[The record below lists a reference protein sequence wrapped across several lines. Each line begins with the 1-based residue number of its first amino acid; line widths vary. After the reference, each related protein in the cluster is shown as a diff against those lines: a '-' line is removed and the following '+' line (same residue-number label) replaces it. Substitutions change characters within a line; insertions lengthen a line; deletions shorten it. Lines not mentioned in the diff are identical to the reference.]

1 MMERQYKDSGIEW
14 IGRIPEGWETQRGKT
29 LGDISHG
36 VSFTPSDLRDKDE
49 GVLILRAS
57 NVQNSQLDY
66 QDNVY
71 IPKSKIPIEKLLKK
85 DDIVI
90 CGTNGSLAL
99 VGKSALVKE
108 DMEASYG
115 SFMLRMRTKKEPR
128 FIHYQ
133 LTQIVDMYRGLFATT
148 TINQLTISQLQNIIF
163 VIPPLPEQQ
172 RIASY
177 LDKKC
182 GEIDELI
189 ALQEKMIAQLTE
201 YKQAVITE
209 AVTKG
214 LDPNAKLVPSGIEW
228 IGDVPEGW
236 KSVRLKSLFKR
247 RNEKN
252 DPVTTKER
260 LSLSIDKGVTLY
272 SEKTTN
278 LDRFKE
284 DFSQYQLAYPDDIVL
299 NSMNMIVGAVGLS
312 KYKGCVSPV
321 YYVIY
326 SNKRINIK
334 YYSLLLNT
342 QPIRDVYHSLGKGI
356 YAIERGDGRV
366 NTCRLKVSYD
376 DFETIHI
383 PLPCKEE
390 QDAIATYL
398 DTKCSEIDSLIA
410 LKRQKIESLNAYK
423 KSVIYEAVTGKTII
437 E

>member
-14 IGRIPEGWETQRGKT
+14 IGRIPEEWETQRGKT

-182 GEIDELI
+182 GEIDALI

-228 IGDVPEGW
+228 IGDVPKGW
-236 KSVRLKSLFKR
+236 KVMPLKWILRNNLQYGANESGILYDESLPRYVRITDIHNNNLREDLQKQSLTEEQAQGYILENNDILFARSGGTVGKAFIFKSEYGRCAFAGYLIR
-247 RNEKN
+247 AQ
-252 DPVTTKER
+252 
-260 LSLSIDKGVTLY
+260 ID
-272 SEKTTN
+272 EQC
-278 LDRFKE
+278 DAMF
-284 DFSQYQLAYPDDIVL
+284 
-299 NSMNMIVGAVGLS
+299 
-312 KYKGCVSPV
+312 V
-321 YYVIY
+321 YYY
-326 SNKRINIK
+326 
-334 YYSLLLNT
+334 T
-342 QPIRDVYHSLGKGI
+342 QSS
-356 YAIERGDGRV
+356 
-366 NTCRLKVSYD
+366 SYD
-376 DFETIHI
+376 EWKKQIFIQATIQNI
-383 PLPCKEE
+383 GADRYALLDIPVPPLPD
-390 QDAIATYL
+390 QQRIATYL
-398 DTKCSEIDSLIA
+398 DTKCSEIDTLIT

-423 KSVIYEAVTGKTII
+423 KSVIYEAVTGKTMI
-437 E
+437 

>member
-1 MMERQYKDSGIEW
+1 MERQYKDSGIEW
-14 IGRIPEGWETQRGKT
+14 IGRIPEEWETQRGKT

-182 GEIDELI
+182 GEIDALI

-236 KSVRLKSLFKR
+236 KVTNISKIAKTNSGSTPPNIVNDDTSNIIWVRTTDIHDDEVYSSSNLLTENEFRNASCPMLEPGTCLVAMYGGAGTIGKCGILKVRATINQALCSMEVKGSYYNYYLFYVLQAFR
-247 RNEKN
+247 T
-252 DPVTTKER
+252 VWM
-260 LSLSIDKGVTLY
+260 
-272 SEKTTN
+272 
-278 LDRFKE
+278 RF
-284 DFSQYQLAYPDDIVL
+284 
-299 NSMNMIVGAVGLS
+299 AVGTR
-312 KYKGCVSPV
+312 KDP
-321 YYVIY
+321 
-326 SNKRINIK
+326 NINQEIVK
-334 YYSLLLNT
+334 KML
-342 QPIRDVYHSLGKGI
+342 
-356 YAIERGDGRV
+356 
-366 NTCRLKVSYD
+366 
-376 DFETIHI
+376 I
-383 PLPCKEE
+383 PLPPLSE
-390 QDAIATYL
+390 QQRIASYL
-398 DTKCSEIDSLIA
+398 DTKCSEIDSLVA